1 MSLLVIMA
9 RPLRF
14 SFKSLSRSRRRSES
28 SAGVSYLLEL
38 LEIDELADDPPSR
51 WFGTQCAAS
60 ELGLEV
66 GGRVGIGDLVA
77 ASELL
82 GPVVELLFIAPVSV
96 STIWALDPDESDAI
110 SRAHQDAVDLAL
122 AQLGFAIGAVPV
134 AAQFVHQFARLPPP
148 PGTPPPQLHTHAL
161 VIAVDMDEE
170 PEESFVVGPPSSLPP
185 SRARLGFVPDGLD
198 KVASLAED
206 AYRARLSVHLGQR
219 GYPVDAHGEVSGVP
233 DGLMLEF
240 APVPCGMGS
249 LGHAVYLPGLSPNS

>member
-1 MSLLVIMA
+1 MA
-9 RPLRF
+9 LPLRF
-14 SFKSLSRSRRRSES
+14 SLKSLSRSRHRPASPTG
-28 SAGVSYLLEL
+28 ASYILEL

-77 ASELL
+77 ACELL
-82 GPVVELLFIAPVSV
+82 GPVVEVLFIAPVSV
-96 STIWALDPDESDAI
+96 SAVWALDPNASDVI
-110 SRAHQDAVDLAL
+110 NQAHQDAVDLAL
-122 AQLGFAIGAVPV
+122 AQLGLAIGAVPV
-134 AAQFVHQFARLPPP
+134 AAQFVHPFARLPPP

-185 SRARLGFVPDGLD
+185 PRARLGFVPDGLD

-206 AYRARLSVHLGQR
+206 AYRARLSAHLGQH
-219 GYPVDAHGEVSGVP
+219 GYPVDAHGEISGVP

-249 LGHAVYLPGLSPNS
+249 AGHAVYLPDLRPNP

>member
-1 MSLLVIMA
+1 MKFKS
-9 RPLRF
+9 REF
-14 SFKSLSRSRRRSES
+14 SKSLSRTRHRPES
-28 SAGVSYLLEL
+28 PAGASYLLEL

-96 STIWALDPDESDAI
+96 SAVWALDLDACDVI
-110 SRAHQDAVDLAL
+110 SQAHQDAVDLAL
-122 AQLGFAIGAVPV
+122 AQLGLAIGAAPV
-134 AAQFVHQFARLPPP
+134 AAQFVHPFARLPPP

-161 VIAVDMDEE
+161 IIAVDMDEE
-170 PEESFVVGPPSSLPP
+170 PEESFVVGPPSSLPSP
-185 SRARLGFVPDGLD
+185 RARLGFVPDGLD

-206 AYRARLSVHLGQR
+206 AYRARLSADLGQH
-219 GYPVDAHGEVSGVP
+219 GYPVDAHGGISGVP
-233 DGLMLEF
+233 DGLILEF
-240 APVPCGMGS
+240 APVPCGMG
-249 LGHAVYLPGLSPNS
+249 LAGHAVYLQDLRPNP